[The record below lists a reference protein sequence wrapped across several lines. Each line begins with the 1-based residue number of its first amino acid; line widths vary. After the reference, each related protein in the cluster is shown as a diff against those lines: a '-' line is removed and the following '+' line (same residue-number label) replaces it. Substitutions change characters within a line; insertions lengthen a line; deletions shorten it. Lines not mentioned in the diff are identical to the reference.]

1 MKLFHSPASPFVRKV
16 TVTAIELGL
25 ASRIEPLPAA
35 ASPVRPD
42 LAVAAHNPSGRVP
55 TLLTD
60 DGMALYDSAVICEY
74 LDVLD
79 GRQRVFPAP
88 GPLRWRALQAQAL
101 GDGLLEAALLARYE
115 GTLRPESC
123 RWPAWTE
130 GQLRK
135 VSASLDAAAA
145 HVAGADDAFD
155 IGHITIACALG
166 YLDFRFPA
174 LAWRERRT
182 EAAAWFEAVQQRPS
196 MVATQPADGGAR
208 QAPSGR

>member
-1 MKLFHSPASPFVRKV
+1 M
-16 TVTAIELGL
+16 
-25 ASRIEPLPAA
+25 
-35 ASPVRPD
+35 
-42 LAVAAHNPSGRVP
+42 
-55 TLLTD
+55 
-60 DGMALYDSAVICEY
+60 
-74 LDVLD
+74 
-79 GRQRVFPAP
+79 
-88 GPLRWRALQAQAL
+88 
-101 GDGLLEAALLARYE
+101 
-115 GTLRPESC
+115 
-123 RWPAWTE
+123 
-130 GQLRK
+130 RK

>member
-1 MKLFHSPASPFVRKV
+1 
-16 TVTAIELGL
+16 
-25 ASRIEPLPAA
+25 
-35 ASPVRPD
+35 
-42 LAVAAHNPSGRVP
+42 VAAHNPSGRVP

-74 LDVLD
+74 LDALD

-101 GDGLLEAALLARYE
+101 GGGLIEAALLARYE
-115 GTLRPESC
+115 ATLRPESC
-123 RWPAWTE
+123 RWSAWTE

-135 VSASLDAAAA
+135 VSASLDTAAA
-145 HVAGADDAFD
+145 HVADADDAFD

-174 LAWRERRT
+174 LGWREGRS
-182 EAAAWFEAVQQRPS
+182 EVAAWFEAIRRRPS
-196 MVATQPADGGAR
+196 MVATWPADGDSH
-208 QAPSGR
+208 QVPSGR